1 MSAVSE
7 RHEGTFK
14 VHAVDACLHFDK
26 APCSKESRCIGPDNV
41 RPTSFSGFSELPHQT
56 SCPACLAF
64 NHSLKVEKSRSLS
77 AIGRGRTS
85 LQDTPSRFHSA
96 KLFQF
101 CVLCEDLTFRAI
113 SQAVLDARSDRPG
126 HVAVAT
132 GCRAATEKE
141 QRQHRRRQACS
152 FHLRSSLLCWP
163 CRCR

>member
-1 MSAVSE
+1 MPSPSAMKELSKSTPSTLAFTLTRPLVP
-7 RHEGTFK
+7 K
-14 VHAVDACLHFDK
+14 K
-26 APCSKESRCIGPDNV
+26 AAASGQTMYVQPL
-41 RPTSFSGFSELPHQT
+41 FSGFSELPHQT

-132 GCRAATEKE
+132 GCRAATKKE
-141 QRQHRRRQACS
+141 QRQHRRRQACL